1 MKNNLNKKV
10 VIITGASKGIGRECT
25 RLFLK
30 KGAKVVMVSRNK
42 NELEEALKKIN
53 QNNGENLLIEADIS
67 NPESAELIVS
77 STLEK
82 YGTIDILVNNAAQF
96 GSFKLQEISLE
107 DFDRIMNTNIRA
119 VVQLTK
125 LVSQTMI
132 RNSSGTIINVSSTAG
147 KRGYI
152 GGLAYACSKFAL
164 NGFSECIAKELR
176 QFNIRVITITPSSVD
191 IRELPESELSESGKG
206 ILMRME
212 DVAESI
218 LLAVN
223 LPHRTMV
230 KDIELWGT
238 NP

>member
-82 YGTIDILVNNAAQF
+82 Y
-96 GSFKLQEISLE
+96 
-107 DFDRIMNTNIRA
+107 
-119 VVQLTK
+119 
-125 LVSQTMI
+125 
-132 RNSSGTIINVSSTAG
+132 
-147 KRGYI
+147 
-152 GGLAYACSKFAL
+152 
-164 NGFSECIAKELR
+164 
-176 QFNIRVITITPSSVD
+176 
-191 IRELPESELSESGKG
+191 
-206 ILMRME
+206 
-212 DVAESI
+212 
-218 LLAVN
+218 
-223 LPHRTMV
+223 
-230 KDIELWGT
+230 
-238 NP
+238 